1 MTWVNLEDIKQ
12 NKLDKER
19 QILYDRTYGR
29 QLKGVKCVEA
39 GSRIAVAR
47 SWGKEGMGKLS
58 FSGFRVSVL
67 EDEILLETDGGNGC
81 TTK

>member
-39 GSRIAVAR
+39 VSRIAVAR
-47 SWGKEGMGKLS
+47 SWGKEWGS
-58 FSGFRVSVL
+58 YRSVGL
-67 EDEILLETDGGNGC
+67 EFQFW
-81 TTK
+81 KMKYF